1 MTPAAVI
8 AVLGALGSIASV
20 VPLGDPALVVG
31 WNAVGTDQ
39 AVMMMLALAIATG
52 AGVLGAMKP
61 PLRPWQWI
69 AAIASF
75 SFVATKLRPWDS
87 RMLQEPVAYQLLL
100 AVAVVGTIYSIV
112 TYARAALPRAHAA

>member
-1 MTPAAVI
+1 MKPAAAI
-8 AVLGALGSIASV
+8 AVLGALGSIVSV

-39 AVMMMLALAIATG
+39 AVMMMLALAVATG

-75 SFVATKLRPWDS
+75 AFVVTKLRPWESTS
-87 RMLQEPVAYQLLL
+87 RLTQEPVAYLVLL
-100 AVAVVGTIYSIV
+100 AVALVGTVYAIA
-112 TYARAALPRAHAA
+112 TYVRAVRPA